1 MQTDNANSKKIL
13 WAIILHQI
21 SHQKPFQ
28 LYGDANLEVFETEVS
43 GEAAEKLRISQS
55 RNEKKWARCQNRSEE
70 EEREVGN
77 VVEQIE
83 ACEGGGRAAAVKY
96 GTICVPQT
104 SRKSDLSVEQPEKEG
119 VEQSEDAWR
128 IFQDKVQGE
137 VGKLKKAG
145 FLGLANDQ
153 GGEEKEG
160 REGTSV
166 LLSQGKAKSRVHEQL
181 RSQQGPGKHQHKT
194 ILYSI
199 DHKLTVECPS
209 QM

>member
-1 MQTDNANSKKIL
+1 M
-13 WAIILHQI
+13 
-21 SHQKPFQ
+21 
-28 LYGDANLEVFETEVS
+28 S

-55 RNEKKWARCQNRSEE
+55 RNEKKWARCQNSSEEEEE

-83 ACEGGGRAAAVKY
+83 ACEGRFEGEAYEGEGAAVKY

-153 GGEEKEG
+153 GGEEKEA

-181 RSQQGPGKHQHKT
+181 RTQQGPGKHQHKT
-194 ILYSI
+194 ILSSI
-199 DHKLTVECPS
+199 DHKLH
-209 QM
+209 

>member
-1 MQTDNANSKKIL
+1 M
-13 WAIILHQI
+13 
-21 SHQKPFQ
+21 
-28 LYGDANLEVFETEVS
+28 YGDANLEVFETEVS

-55 RNEKKWARCQNRSEE
+55 RNEKKWARCQNSSEE

-104 SRKSDLSVEQPEKEG
+104 SHKSDLSVEQPEKEG

-137 VGKLKKAG
+137 VVKLKEAG
-145 FLGLANDQ
+145 FLGLASDQ
-153 GGEEKEG
+153 GEEEKEG

-181 RSQQGPGKHQHKT
+181 RTQQGPGKHQHKT

-199 DHKLTVECPS
+199 DHKLTVEEPG